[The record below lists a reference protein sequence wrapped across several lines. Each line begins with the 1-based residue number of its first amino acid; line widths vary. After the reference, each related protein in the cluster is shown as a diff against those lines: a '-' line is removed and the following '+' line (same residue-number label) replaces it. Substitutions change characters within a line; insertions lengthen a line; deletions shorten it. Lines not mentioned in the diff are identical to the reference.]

1 MVPAKLFTIAFLV
14 LMLWRFVFAGIHR
27 RPSVRPIAPHGRR
40 HNNRLEEGLHISA
53 PGCVVGI
60 AANCSEN
67 SPDGLDHVDRKDRAK
82 SYLRRVVALTAAA
95 QMDNG
100 YVLNVG
106 TTRFHVRDRYVR
118 RLRDMTYPECAY
130 EETCFYPLH
139 KSMPKEEDIATALL
153 HLRNNPAVFDRWAA
167 QNGLAFKADG
177 QVFTP
182 ARSDFGR

>member
-1 MVPAKLFTIAFLV
+1 MAPAILSMITFLALIV
-14 LMLWRFVFAGIHR
+14 WRFVLAGSQR
-27 RPSVRPIAPHGRR
+27 RPLVRAISAQQHR
-40 HNNRLEEGLHISA
+40 HNNLLEECLYISD
-53 PGCVVGI
+53 PGVSAVI

-67 SPDGLDHVDRKDRAK
+67 SPDGLDPVDRKDRAK
-82 SYLRRVVALTAAA
+82 SYLRRIVALTGAA

-118 RLRDMTYPECAY
+118 RLRDVTYPECAY

-153 HLRNNPAVFDRWAA
+153 HLTNNPAVFDRWAA

-182 ARSDFGR
+182 CAQ